1 MCRAEPDML
10 LNPVIVHL
18 NNIGRPLIGEQLTR
32 IHAKQGP
39 NRMVK
44 GDSVK
49 AFVGDFCNPV
59 VQIKVF
65 WSASGAWIA
74 L

>member
-10 LNPVIVHL
+10 LNPVIVQL

-32 IHAKQGP
+32 IHATQGP
-39 NRMVK
+39 NRMGK

-49 AFVGDFCNPV
+49 AFVGGFCIPV

-65 WSASGAWIA
+65 WSAPGSWIA